1 MDLCFV
7 LYCESFHIF
16 LLQSQLWVVATSCQ
30 FGVMELSECRTSE
43 IQSVKKCQLNKPWQS
58 SLVRLQTKCA
68 GWQSFNDWN
77 EQEKMSGFA
86 ILADWVLSIA
96 LKHCH
101 TQKHIVISVC
111 YVMAQYLSWKSPL
124 WQHRTFTQVQNFF
137 CLKSLIYAWNAQALL
152 CTCTGL
158 YLHRFI
164 WPRRAKTL
172 FLTSSH

>member
-1 MDLCFV
+1 M
-7 LYCESFHIF
+7 
-16 LLQSQLWVVATSCQ
+16 T
-30 FGVMELSECRTSE
+30 
-43 IQSVKKCQLNKPWQS
+43 VKPCKIW
-58 SLVRLQTKCA
+58 LQTKRA
-68 GWQSFNDWN
+68 GWRSFNDWN

-101 TQKHIVISVC
+101 IQKHIVISVC

-137 CLKSLIYAWNAQALL
+137 CLKSLIYALNAQTLL
-152 CTCTGL
+152 RTCAGL

-172 FLTSSH
+172 SLTSICYQMITVRFSWLCVQANEGIIIWRTHTAYVVRLRPYVLQGSSTHGTWS